1 MASQP
6 PSNEAFF
13 REVDEELRR
22 DEMADFARR
31 YGRWIIGAIVLAL
44 LALAGVL
51 YWRHH
56 KEQVAGRQGE
66 QFQQAMDSLGANK
79 PDEASKQ
86 LAELSTSDIDGYRAM
101 ARFTEADILLQK
113 NDLKSAAAKFA
124 SIAQDQSLAEPFRN
138 LALIRQTAAEF
149 DTLKP
154 EVVINRLRGLA
165 VQGSPWFGSAG
176 EMVALAYIQQGRRDL
191 AGQLFGQIAA
201 TEHVPESIRQR
212 AVQMSGTL
220 GVDAV
225 DQNEDKAAQ

>member
-6 PSNEAFF
+6 PTNEVFF

-22 DEMADFARR
+22 DEMAEFARR
-31 YGRWIIGAIVLAL
+31 FGVWIIVGIVAVL
-44 LALAGVL
+44 LALGGYL

-56 KEQVAGRQGE
+56 QEQAAGVEGE
-66 QFQQAMDSLGANK
+66 QFQQAIESLGANK
-79 PDEASKQ
+79 VGDAAKQ
-86 LAELSTSDIDGYRAM
+86 LGPLAESNTPGYRAM

-113 NDLKSAAAKFA
+113 NDLKGAAAKFA
-124 SIAQDQSLAEPFRN
+124 SIAQDQKLAAAFRD
-138 LALIRQTAAEF
+138 LALIRQTAAEY
-149 DTLKP
+149 DSLKP

-165 VQGSPWFGSAG
+165 VKGSPWIGSAG
-176 EMVALAYIQQGRRDL
+176 EMVALAHLRQGRADL
-191 AGQLFGQIAA
+191 AGKLFGEIAA